1 MKSLKFAIPFALATL
16 IAACGGGGGGTPT
29 GTMRLSLTDSPACGY
44 DNVFVTVEKVRV
56 HQSGGANDNDS
67 GWAEVVLP
75 TPQRVDLL
83 TLTNGTLLPL
93 GQTELPAGSYTQ
105 MRLVLGNK
113 PPPGSPQGMLAN
125 SIKPTGSAETELTTP
140 SGQQSGLKMNVN
152 ITVPAGQVADF
163 AIDFDACKSFVKS
176 GNSGKYAI
184 KPVLTVTPIV
194 SSSAQRVVGYVDPVL
209 EANTTSISLQQS
221 GVSIKG
227 TVPGA
232 NGSFVLY
239 PVPAGIYDLVVTSAG
254 RATAVMTGVPVTTT
268 TITTVNALATV
279 ITPPA
284 LVQGTRDVTG
294 SVSPATATVRSLQ
307 TLSGGPSVETHWAA
321 VDATSGGFSF
331 SLPIDPPVRTVYA
344 PNTPTMTLTPDA
356 LALGLY
362 TNEARL
368 DGNTKMQA
376 IDTKAAVPAVTLSF
390 P

>member
-1 MKSLKFAIPFALATL
+1 MNSLKLALPFALAAL
-16 IAACGGGGGGTPT
+16 IAACGGSSGTPT
-29 GTMRLSLTDSPACGY
+29 GTMQLSLTDSPACGY

-56 HQSGGANDNDS
+56 HQSSSANDNDS
-67 GWAEVVLP
+67 GWSEVVLP

-93 GQTELPAGSYTQ
+93 GATELPAGTYTQ
-105 MRLVLGNK
+105 MRLVLGTT

-176 GNSGKYAI
+176 GNSGKYI
-184 KPVLTVTPIV
+184 LKPVLTVTPIV
-194 SSSAQRVVGYVDPVL
+194 SSAAQRVVGYVDPAL
-209 EANTTSISLQQS
+209 AAGGTSISLQQG
-221 GVSIKG
+221 GVAIKG
-227 TVPGA
+227 TVPGT

-239 PVPAGIYDLVVTSAG
+239 PVPAGTYDLVVTSAG

-268 TITTVNALATV
+268 TVTTINALATP
-279 ITPPA
+279 IAPPA
-284 LVQGTRDVTG
+284 LTQGTRDVTG
-294 SVSPATATVRSLQ
+294 TVSPAAATVRALQ
-307 TLSGGPSVETHWAA
+307 ALNGGPTVETHWAA
-321 VDATSGGFSF
+321 VDATSGDFTF
-331 SLPIDPPVRTVYA
+331 TLPIDPPVRTAYA
-344 PNTPTMTLTPDA
+344 VNPPTMTLAPDT

-362 TNEARL
+362 TIEARS
-368 DGNTKMQA
+368 GNDTKTQA
-376 IDTKAAVPAVTLSF
+376 IDTKAAVPPVTLAF

>member
-1 MKSLKFAIPFALATL
+1 
-16 IAACGGGGGGTPT
+16 
-29 GTMRLSLTDSPACGY
+29 MRLSLTDSPACGY

-56 HQSGGANDNDS
+56 HHSGGANDNDS
-67 GWAEVVLP
+67 GWSEVVLP

-93 GQTELPAGSYTQ
+93 GQTELPAGTYTQ
-105 MRLVLGNK
+105 MRLVLGDR
-113 PPPGSPQGMLAN
+113 PPPGSPQGTLAN

-176 GNSGKYAI
+176 SSSGKHII

-194 SSSAQRVVGYVDPVL
+194 SSAAQRVVGYVDPALAV
-209 EANTTSISLQQS
+209 ASTSISLQLG
-221 GVSIKG
+221 GVPVKG

-239 PVPAGIYDLVVTSAG
+239 PVPAGTYDLVVTSAS

-268 TITTVNALATV
+268 TITTVNALATA

-284 LVQGTRDVTG
+284 LAQGTRGVTG
-294 SVSPATATVRSLQ
+294 RVSPATATVRALQ
-307 TLSGGPSVETHWAA
+307 VLDDGPTVETHWAA
-321 VDATSGGFSF
+321 VDATSGDLAFT
-331 SLPIDPPVRTVYA
+331 LPIDPPVRTAYVVN
-344 PNTPTMTLTPDA
+344 PPTMTLSPDT

-362 TNEARL
+362 TIEARSGS
-368 DGNTKMQA
+368 DTETQV
-376 IDTKAAVPAVTLSF
+376 IDTNATVPPVTLTF